1 MDLEKR
7 MKMAAESI
15 LENESLREG
24 LDDEAAS
31 ALLDW
36 GTARAQKIASE
47 TANLEDDEEA
57 EEASYPRMRGLRDI
71 LRSVA
76 SLCAEDIDPETQSGL
91 LQEIAD
97 QVPVVYGTEVTFHN
111 IMNWNSFLMTPA
123 ESNAQKII
131 GFRALLEE
139 NANPIE

>member
-1 MDLEKR
+1 MDLKKR

-24 LDDEAAS
+24 LDDEAGS

-36 GTARAQKIASE
+36 GVARAQQIASE
-47 TANLEDDEEA
+47 TAELEDEEA
-57 EEASYPRMRGLRDI
+57 EEASYPRMRGLRTL
-71 LRSVA
+71 LRDVA
-76 SLCAEDIDPETQSGL
+76 SLCTEEPDSTRQGEL

-97 QVPVVYGTEVTFHN
+97 QVPLVYGPAAPSSDISSWTH
-111 IMNWNSFLMTPA
+111 FLATPV

-139 NANPIE
+139 NQNVD